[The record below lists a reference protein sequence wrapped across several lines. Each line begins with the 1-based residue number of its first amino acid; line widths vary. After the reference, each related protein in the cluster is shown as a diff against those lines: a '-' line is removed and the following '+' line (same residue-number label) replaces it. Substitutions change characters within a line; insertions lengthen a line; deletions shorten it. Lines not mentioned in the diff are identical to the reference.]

1 MATSPHGCRLGL
13 RRIES
18 EMSAIEIELIDSTRC
33 RARHEE
39 SGAELVTD
47 VAPLQGGGGT
57 SFSSTDLVGVG
68 LATCIG
74 SSIAPVAE
82 RESIPL
88 DRIGI
93 SVAKTMAASPRRIEK
108 LSVTV
113 RLPSGLTDVQSRKLR
128 NAAATCTVHRSL
140 HGSIEIEV
148 GFTEGDDR

>member
-1 MATSPHGCRLGL
+1 
-13 RRIES
+13 
-18 EMSAIEIELIDSTRC
+18 MSGIHISLIDATRC

-39 SGAELVTD
+39 SGAEIVTD
-47 VAPLQGGGGT
+47 VSLLHGGGGT
-57 SFSSTDLVGVG
+57 SFSSTDLIGVG

-88 DRIGI
+88 ERIWI
-93 SVAKTMAASPRRIEK
+93 SVAKTMATDPKRIDR

-113 RLPSGLTDVQSRKLR
+113 HLPSGLTNIQSRKLR

-140 HGSIEIEV
+140 HGAIEIEIT
-148 GFTEGDDR
+148 FTEGEDR